1 MEAKSGVYGVG
12 EGMARKRR
20 VKKKEH
26 RRLKQSFKG
35 LLSLFEKFKNIF
47 SKQHCFSL
55 GFVLFGLPFYT
66 VVCSLFCILV
76 LQGEFC
82 LTRHQENCQLC
93 QSAVITRARDQKK
106 NSISQRGRKKK
117 KKRQRWCVG
126 VCCRV
131 GAEGAR
137 SAGKIHF
144 THFSQVTSAI
154 LYFFFS
160 VLWEIAKAQLISD
173 FTEPGF

>member
-1 MEAKSGVYGVG
+1 MTQEKITRNKADGEMEAKSGVYGVG

-117 KKRQRWCVG
+117 KRDRDGVWECVVGWGQRELAVL
-126 VCCRV
+126 
-131 GAEGAR
+131 
-137 SAGKIHF
+137 GKYILPISPKSLQLYF
-144 THFSQVTSAI
+144 IFFSQ
-154 LYFFFS
+154 FCG
-160 VLWEIAKAQLISD
+160 K
-173 FTEPGF
+173 